1 MNPQVARRYAAATFA
16 VAKKQNSVQEV
27 QEDLDAIVALMK
39 AREDL
44 KEVYESPKID
54 RQRKLDLIE
63 RLFSDR
69 ARPIT
74 LRLLRLL
81 IQKRREEELFLI
93 RDAYQRIREEDA
105 GILRITIR
113 TALPLDG
120 ELEQRIVKRIAE
132 QTGMTILHTTE
143 VDPNLIGG
151 VAVQYG
157 DFVLDGSIRGH
168 LKRLQERLYYDI
180 LKQG

>member
-1 MNPQVARRYAAATFA
+1 MNPQVARRYAAATFE
-16 VAKKQNSVQEV
+16 VAKKQNAVQEV
-27 QEDLDAIVALMK
+27 QDDLDAIVELMRSR
-39 AREDL
+39 ADLREA
-44 KEVYESPKID
+44 YESPKID
-54 RQRKLDLIE
+54 RQRKLDLVE

-81 IQKRREEELFLI
+81 VHKRREEELFLI

-113 TALPLDG
+113 TAMPLSKD
-120 ELEQRIVKRIAE
+120 LEERIVARIAE

-143 VDPNLIGG
+143 VDRDLMGG

-168 LKRLQERLYYDI
+168 LKRLQERLHYDI